1 MGKSYKH
8 GVKKCCYL
16 TFVNMLA
23 VVFLLLIIALLFGFE
38 AYYKSFV
45 VV

>member
-1 MGKSYKH
+1 MLLFNF
-8 GVKKCCYL
+8 VK
-16 TFVNMLA
+16 MLA